1 MSISIDRAFSVHD
14 DALMLRSRRTSIIA
28 SNIANADTPNYKAKD
43 MDFGSML
50 KKAQV
55 SDQQFAMKTTNSQH
69 LTELKP
75 LQSFSV
81 MYRNTLNPSLDG
93 NTVDMHVEQAKFS
106 ENAVKYQSSF
116 TFLNSK
122 INNLMLAIR
131 GQ

>member
-1 MSISIDRAFSVHD
+1 MSISIDKAFSVHD

-43 MDFGSML
+43 MDFGLMM
-50 KKAQV
+50 KKAETG
-55 SDQQFAMKTTNSQH
+55 DHQFAMKTTNSHH
-69 LTELKP
+69 LNHHKP
-75 LQSFSV
+75 LQTSTI

-116 TFLNSK
+116 TFLNGK
-122 INNLMLAIR
+122 INSLMLAIR